1 MDDEV
6 EEIVY
11 SITMTSMLS
20 PIDLLQKS
28 TLATLVQDEL
38 LRMIKAGEIV
48 AGNKLTELNFVR
60 RLKVSRAPIREAF
73 RALGEAGLLRLEK
86 NRGVFVRELSETEAA
101 ELYAVRAGLDEMVG
115 RMLAPVITDADIA
128 ELRVWL
134 QRFDSTAETGTFSEY
149 FALNIAFHDRIVAMV
164 GNTTLLRLYRQV
176 IDRMHLLR
184 RQSFSTANG
193 SGLSRLEHGEI
204 VEALATHDPKV
215 AEQAM
220 GTHVRHG
227 YQRMLL
233 VGMDRTG
240 PQRLQDISAPPFA
253 WID

>member
-1 MDDEV
+1 MDDAL

-11 SITMTSMLS
+11 SGTMTSMLS

-28 TLATLVQDEL
+28 TLAALVQDEL
-38 LRMIKAGEIV
+38 LRMIKSGEIL
-48 AGNKLTELNFVR
+48 AGNKLTELDFVR

-73 RALGEAGLLRLEK
+73 RALEEAGLLRLEK

-115 RMLAPVITDADIA
+115 RMLAPVITDTDIA
-128 ELRVWL
+128 ELRGWL
-134 QRFDSTAETGTFSEY
+134 QRFDTIAETGTFSEY
-149 FALNIAFHDRIVAMV
+149 FTLNIAFHDRIVSMA

-193 SGLSRLEHGEI
+193 SGLSRLEHREI
-204 VEALATHDPKV
+204 VEALATHDPKA

-227 YQRMLL
+227 YQRMLR
-233 VGMDRTG
+233 VGMGRTVAREETNTG
-240 PQRLQDISAPPFA
+240 SPPA
-253 WID
+253 G